1 MKIAYL
7 ILAHDNPRHLRR
19 LIGALSGPSS
29 SFFVHL
35 DRKSRPEEFSEVR
48 GERVVFLEDR
58 VAVHWADFSQV
69 EAILR
74 LLQAARGTPEGFDRC
89 VLLSG
94 TDHPL
99 QSAAYIEGFFA
110 RQPDTEFMNLVQ
122 MPCDALGKPLSRL
135 TTYQPRPGEPL
146 SKAVKR
152 ARQWLVRLRL
162 RATERDHRPCFRHL
176 VPYGGSTWWALT
188 APACDHILAFL
199 GKEPQVV
206 RFFRHTVCP
215 DEMFFQTILG
225 NSSYKTR
232 MQRNLTYT
240 DWSAGGPS
248 PAFLSGEHLALFS
261 PGAPIVMD
269 HGYGAGEILFARK
282 FSDRGAALVE
292 ELEALI
298 GARGGRLARQEA

>member
-7 ILAHDNPRHLRR
+7 ILAHDNPRHLGR
-19 LIGALSGPSS
+19 LIHALSGPAS
-29 SFFVHL
+29 SFFVHI
-35 DRKSRPEEFSEVR
+35 DRKSRLEDFSQAQ
-48 GERVVFLEDR
+48 GERVSFLEPR
-58 VAVHWADFSQV
+58 VPVHWADFSQV

-74 LLQAARGTPEGFDRC
+74 LLKAARSAPEGFDRC

-94 TDHPL
+94 TDYPL

-110 RQPDTEFMNLVQ
+110 RQPDIEFMNLVQ

-135 TTYQPRPGEPL
+135 TSYQPRPGDPL
-146 SKAVKR
+146 SQVVKR
-152 ARQWLVRLRL
+152 ARQLMVRLGL
-162 RATERDHRPCFRHL
+162 RATERDHRSCFRQL

-199 GKEPQVV
+199 HKEPQVV
-206 RFFRHTVCP
+206 KFFRHTVCP

-240 DWSAGGPS
+240 DWSAGGAS
-248 PAFLSGEHLALFS
+248 PAFLSEEHLALFS
-261 PGAPIVMD
+261 PGTPIVMD

-292 ELEALI
+292 ELDALI
-298 GARGGRLARQEA
+298 GARGGRLARLGA